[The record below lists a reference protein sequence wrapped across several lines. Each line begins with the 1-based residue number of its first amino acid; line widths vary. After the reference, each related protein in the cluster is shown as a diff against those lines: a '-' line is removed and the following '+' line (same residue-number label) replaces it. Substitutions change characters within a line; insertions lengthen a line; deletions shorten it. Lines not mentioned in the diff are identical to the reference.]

1 MWGDLFLRMTRYPFF
16 RRMVWKPIYEFTIQ
30 TLPSK
35 ELKFMNYGYVPNEGE
50 LPLTLLPEDELD
62 RYCIQLYHFLAI
74 RTEIKGK
81 SVLEVGSGRGGG
93 SSYIYRYLQPAMMTG
108 LDLAGHAVTF
118 ANNNWAYDALHYVE
132 GNAEAIPLQDESV
145 DVVINVESSHA
156 YGSFSKFVS
165 EVYRVLRPG
174 GIFLITDMRLPED
187 LKVMQSQLAQS
198 GMEIL
203 EEEDIT
209 DNVVQAIDR
218 DEENKRNRIKAF
230 VPRWF
235 QSAISEFSG
244 VKESAIHRH
253 MRDRKRLYYRWV
265 LRK

>member
-16 RRMVWKPIYEFTIQ
+16 RRMAWKPIYEFTAKA
-30 TLPSK
+30 LPTSQWR
-35 ELKFMNYGYVPNEGE
+35 FMNYGYVPLVGE
-50 LPLTLLPEDELD
+50 APLDLLQKDEPD
-62 RYCIQLYHFLAI
+62 RYCIQLYHYLAT
-74 RTEIKGK
+74 RTDITRKE
-81 SVLEVGSGRGGG
+81 VLEVGSGRGGG
-93 SSYIYRYLQPAMMTG
+93 ASYIYEYLHPASMTG
-108 LDLAGHAVTF
+108 IDVASHAVKF
-118 ANNNWAYDALHYVE
+118 ANDNWSHDGLHYVV
-132 GNAEAIPLQDESV
+132 GNTEAIPLPDQSM

-187 LKVMQSQLAQS
+187 LNVMQSQLAQS

-209 DNVVQAIDR
+209 DNVVQAIDQ
-218 DEENKRNRIKAF
+218 DEENKRSRIKAF